1 MKHASLPLL
10 RREFISLLG
19 GAAVA
24 AWPLAARAQQPGNP
38 VIGFLSSTS
47 AVPFAPFLAAFR
59 QGLGESGYV
68 EGRNVAI
75 EYRWSDNQYERLPAL
90 AAELARQPVSV
101 IVASGG
107 PVAAMI
113 AKAATSTIPIVFTAT
128 SDPVKLGLVASL
140 NRPGGNVTGWGM
152 FTAELEPKRLELLR
166 ELVPN
171 ARVIGALINP
181 GRTDAEGQSRDVQAA
196 GRALGLQVIILPASS
211 GPDIDT
217 AFAGLA
223 GQGIAALLISSD
235 PFFVARREQLIAL
248 AARHAVPAIHV
259 NREFPAGGGLASYG
273 SNVAEGYR
281 QAGIYAGRILKGEKP
296 ADLPVVQ
303 PTKYELVINL
313 KTAKAL
319 GLEISP
325 SLLARADEVI
335 E

>member
-1 MKHASLPLL
+1 MN
-10 RREFISLLG
+10 RRTLISLLG
-19 GAAVA
+19 GAAA
-24 AWPLAARAQQPGNP
+24 AWPLAVYAQQASMP
-38 VIGFLSSTS
+38 VIGFLGSTS
-47 AVPFAPFLAAFR
+47 AVPFAPFLATFR
-59 QGLGESGYV
+59 RGLGESGYA

-75 EYRWSDNQYERLPAL
+75 EYRWADNQYERLPAL
-90 AAELARQPVSV
+90 AVELARQQVNV

-107 PVAAMI
+107 PVAAI
-113 AKAATSTIPIVFTAT
+113 AAKAATSTIPIVFTAT

-181 GRTDAEGQSRDVQAA
+181 GRTDAEMQSGDVQAA
-196 GRALGLQVIILPASS
+196 GRTLGLKVIILPASS

-217 AFAGLA
+217 AFASLA

-235 PFFVARREQLIAL
+235 PFFIARREQLVAL
-248 AARHAVPAIHV
+248 AARHAVPAVYV
-259 NREFPAGGGLASYG
+259 NRDFPAGGGLASYG
-273 SNVAEGYR
+273 TNVAEGYR

-303 PTKYELVINL
+303 PTKYDLVINL
-313 KTAKAL
+313 KTARAL
-319 GLEISP
+319 GLEIP
-325 SLLARADEVI
+325 PTLLARADEVI

>member
-1 MKHASLPLL
+1 MR
-10 RREFISLLG
+10 RRELITLLG
-19 GAAVA
+19 GAAA
-24 AWPLAARAQQPGNP
+24 AWPLAARAQQPGMP
-38 VIGFLSSTS
+38 VIGFLSSAS
-47 AVPFAPFLAAFR
+47 ALPFSAFLAAFR
-59 QGLGESGYV
+59 QGLGESGYA

-75 EYRWSDNQYERLPAL
+75 EYRWADNQYERLPAL
-90 AAELARQPVSV
+90 AAELAHQQVSV
-101 IVASGG
+101 IIASGG
-107 PVAAMI
+107 PVAAMA

-171 ARVIGALINP
+171 ARVIGALVNP
-181 GRTDAEGQSRDVQAA
+181 ERTDAEAQSRDVQAA
-196 GRALGLQVIILPASS
+196 GRTLGLKVIMLPASS

-217 AFAGLA
+217 AFASLA

-235 PFFVARREQLIAL
+235 PFFVARREQLVAL
-248 AARHAVPAIHV
+248 AARHAVPAVHV
-259 NREFPAGGGLASYG
+259 NRQFPAGGGLASYG

-296 ADLPVVQ
+296 ADLPVVR

-319 GLEISP
+319 GLEIP
-325 SLLARADEVI
+325 PTLLARADEVI